1 MDGSYASKLG
11 NLVKDNATDIIC
23 EDMDILWDVLP
34 PFTNQ
39 AFRVRPTVHLVFP
52 QDMLPDLYPA
62 YRVWET
68 LQSRMQ

>member
-23 EDMDILWDVLP
+23 EDTGILWDVFP
-34 PFTNQ
+34 PFTHQ
-39 AFRVRPTVHLVFP
+39 ASRVRSTVHLVFP

-62 YRVWET
+62 PGVWET
-68 LQSRMQ
+68 L